1 MKNAGQRGFTAFEL
15 MVTMAIAALLMS
27 TAVPA
32 IKNYTWNLRLRSA
45 IDLLQT
51 DLNLA
56 RGRAINHNIQTV
68 ICPSADGI
76 DCSGS
81 SNWQNGWIVFTDIN
95 GDRQKQTSER
105 MLKQAGMVEFLEIS
119 SSRGRTYLRFFANGT
134 APGTNISILF
144 CDRRGAEHAE
154 RLIVSNSGRIR
165 LATDATQT
173 TEECP

>member
-1 MKNAGQRGFTAFEL
+1 MAGHAGITAFEL
-15 MVTMAIAALLMS
+15 MVTMAIIAILMA

-32 IKNYTWNLRLRSA
+32 IKNYSWNLRLRSA
-45 IDLLQT
+45 IDMLQT

-56 RGRAINHNIQTV
+56 RGRAISHNVQTV
-68 ICPSADGI
+68 VCPSANGL

-81 SNWQNGWIVFTDIN
+81 SMWQNGWIVFTDIN
-95 GDRQKQTSER
+95 GDRHKQQSER
-105 MLKQAGMVEFLEIS
+105 LLKQAGQVEFLDIS
-119 SSRGRTYLRFFANGT
+119 SSRGRTYLRFYPNGS

-144 CDRRGAEHAE
+144 CDQRGAKYAR

-165 LATDATQT
+165 VATDAVQS